1 MSDKKT
7 VIIPEHGPVSDKSK
21 LMSYT
26 DMLRTVS
33 GRIGKMIA
41 EQASMEQLLAA
52 EPTKDFDE
60 TYGNGPIKSTAF
72 VKMLYADM
80 ATD

>member
-1 MSDKKT
+1 
-7 VIIPEHGPVSDKSK
+7 
-21 LMSYT
+21 
-26 DMLRTVS
+26 MLRRVS

-41 EQASMEQLLAA
+41 EQASMEQLPAA

-60 TYGNGPIKSTAF
+60 TNGNGPIKSTAF